1 MEKIA
6 ELLIFIAVL
15 CSILLAV
22 VIIVSFIH
30 YRHSKNVAKKLL
42 NESQR
47 DANLVYNLLKTYFPS
62 SRIIRHPALTMPNGQ
77 KIPSD
82 LILVE
87 NGGVFVFRIKNISGM
102 IDNSNRSTWMVRNRN
117 GLNEFANP
125 IEQNKLPLN
134 AIEYIL
140 KREKVYN
147 VPKYSIVVFT
157 QKRVS
162 FKIRSE
168 HLTTADHLI
177 ETVRDINSNKFLNTR
192 EINAVLTAIKKYS
205 SR

>member
-6 ELLIFIAVL
+6 ELLIFIAVI
-15 CSILLAV
+15 CSILLAL
-22 VIIVSFIH
+22 VIVIAFIH
-30 YRHSKNVAKKLL
+30 YRHSKNVAKRLL

-47 DANLVYNLLKTYFPS
+47 DANLVYNLLKTAFPAA
-62 SRIIRHPALTMPNGQ
+62 RIIRHPSLTMPNGQ

-82 LILVE
+82 IILVE
-87 NGGVFVFRIKNISGM
+87 NGGVYIFRIKTVPGM
-102 IDNSNRSTWMVRNRN
+102 IDNSNRSVWTAANRN
-117 GLNEFANP
+117 GIMEFPNP
-125 IEQNKLPLN
+125 FEQNKLPLK
-134 AIEYIL
+134 AIDYIL
-140 KREKVYN
+140 KREKIYN

-157 QKRVS
+157 QKRVA

-177 ETVRDINSNKFLNTR
+177 EAVKDINSNKFLNSR
-192 EINAVLTAIKKYS
+192 DINAVLTAIKKYS